1 MHYDVS
7 QRIELNVTLRD
18 ASKARIPELD
28 FVRKSW
34 DADRLTRPIDLHRRW
49 SYVSEVRLQ
58 KRHLVWR
65 QAEPKRVG
73 NHWLLDGEVARRAIT
88 TRREAEQ
95 AGRGVLDEFLRL
107 ADGTEK
113 AILGFAQTWGVLELC
128 GHNLPSCHEFSL
140 GVPLRLPDPRPSSD
154 RHGGCSPSDP
164 RQCLPL
170 RREPLTTWRFFSA
183 QAAALLNIAAN
194 LQRVWL
200 GEDAD
205 WDKMLRDGVAPAR
218 SVGAQRL
225 CLQDMIEGWLRL
237 GRVKPTIDDLT
248 GALTW
253 TGADLFGELAVQI
266 ALAAKALDGQILC
279 VACGKAYQPKRLVV
293 RRGFNYC
300 AAVKCQ
306 REAAAQ
312 RAKRYRDRKLGGQGS
327 LRELPY
333 RGAFQGR
340 TDDPLFSQ

>member
-1 MHYDVS
+1 MHYAVS

-18 ASKARIPELD
+18 DSKAIIPELD

-34 DADRLTRPIDLHRRW
+34 DIDRLTRPIDLHRRW
-49 SYVSEVRLQ
+49 SYVSGVRLQ
-58 KRHLVWR
+58 KRHLVWT

-73 NHWLLDGEVARRAIT
+73 SHWLLDGEAARRAIVI
-88 TRREAEQ
+88 RREAEQ
-95 AGRGVLDEFLRL
+95 VGRGVLDEFLRL
-107 ADGTEK
+107 ADGTDN
-113 AILGFAQTWGVLELC
+113 AILKFAQTWGVLELC

-140 GVPLRLPDPRPSSD
+140 GVPLRLPAPRPVSE
-154 RHGGCSPSDP
+154 RRRVWSPADP

-170 RREPLTTWRFFSA
+170 RREPLATWRFFSA

-194 LQRVWL
+194 LQRVRL

-205 WDKMLRDGVAPAR
+205 WVKMLRAGVAPAR
-218 SVGAQRL
+218 SVDAQKL
-225 CLQDMIEGWLRL
+225 CMQDMIEGWLRL

-253 TGADLFGELAVQI
+253 TGADLFGEFAVQI
-266 ALAAKALDGQILC
+266 ALAAKALDGQVLC
-279 VACGKAYQPKRLVV
+279 VACGKVYQPKRLFV

-300 AAVKCQ
+300 TADRCQ
-306 REAAAQ
+306 REAAAG
-312 RAKRYRDRKLGGQGS
+312 RAKRYRDRRRSGQVS
-327 LRELPY
+327 VRELPY